1 MPKIEGSNPKGAHT
15 SKIKSKNLFMTC
27 KFPVKAETSAV
38 LKKWVLEMRKL
49 VQEANQLFRTG
60 MEAEN
65 EKPEENE

>member
-1 MPKIEGSNPKGAHT
+1 
-15 SKIKSKNLFMTC
+15 MTC

-38 LKKWVLEMRKL
+38 LSCKSRNKCNPKKKWVLEMRKL

-60 MEAEN
+60 MAAEN

>member
-1 MPKIEGSNPKGAHT
+1 
-15 SKIKSKNLFMTC
+15 MTC
-27 KFPVKAETSAV
+27 KFPVKAETSAI
-38 LKKWVLEMRKL
+38 LKKKWVLEMRKL